1 MRGWL
6 TSIAMTILIAS
17 STAQAGTCK
26 DAMAQYTKQVAGDAS
41 TLPEVKER
49 IKANILKSCAPGGFY
64 EKLDEAIREA
74 AAICRAH
81 PDTKGC

>member
-1 MRGWL
+1 MQGWL
-6 TSIAMTILIAS
+6 TLIAMTILIAP

-26 DAMAQYTKQVAGDAS
+26 DEMARYTKQVAEDTS

-49 IKANILKSCAPGGFY
+49 IKANTLKGCAPGGFY
-64 EKLDEAIREA
+64 DQWDEAIRRVE
-74 AAICRAH
+74 AICKAH